1 MATKNPSPV
10 SRQSTA
16 MSKQSFDTRKS
27 IVSVSGINMET
38 GSLTTLPAS
47 VESPEPLIEEY
58 NPVLNGVKKQL
69 LTAARKCDTNTF
81 VNLLQEWK
89 NLSLNFADDSGKTL
103 LHLCTNVGNKKDVNL
118 LLQRTCPVNRIDN
131 MGHSALHYA
140 AKKDYADIAELLIVN
155 GADFDLPEEKTGQT
169 ALHFAVAKNYLATVE
184 LLVFSGASIQ
194 IKDKNNRTPLA
205 LCRSKEMH
213 ALLST
218 AVQSSGGY
226 RPGEMTMQTVEV
238 QGGGITE
245 CWKLGLTID
254 YSTGPADDKFS
265 LMCRRQT
272 TDESDLGFEFANN
285 EDICSDAFQYRL
297 GRTGKPTAVRLTVP
311 IYSGPSAKEEI
322 VLRTEK
328 GQVFSIAS
336 ISKVETD
343 TPYCVAVV
351 DISQFSSF
359 IMVCRPKTDLFKIPT
374 EGGTFTSKVNPKMEV
389 TVQPGSYSKDVKLVL
404 QTILLP
410 HPSVLGTEGI
420 SDIVSMTPFSCL
432 QEQNR
437 QNPKN
442 PIRLCLPQPDGG
454 KDLKVFSADVTD
466 VASITDSGWSVRD
479 DPIQTT
485 PDGIGLDISDS
496 AMKVIVQAKPGMDMS
511 KLKPQVGQVFQK
523 ATRREYSIVFIVLT
537 KHDPKNNTFKTVVE
551 CNTEENS
558 EQAKKKWMNDG
569 FIDQRPGDALCFK
582 GPTRQRYKIIAS
594 KNLRPQGTEDC
605 FMIFQFHPKRSNFTV
620 FTASVKNNIQSET
633 GSVRVFE
640 YKIIKKTA
648 AQLEAEGPGKPLETL
663 ITNVHIAF
671 GKSDKDSSPSAVP
684 LIQVQEPTDMERNA
698 KPPVVKSPAV
708 AAAPK
713 SQPAAR
719 TQPPPKSSAATS
731 IAAKYSSEKVFTND
745 EFLYTVVKELD
756 DEWYKIV
763 VMMGWNFPDVEKV
776 LLEPNGSQQDKV
788 MHFLK
793 QWQENGRT
801 HDDLGLPNL
810 LTALAKGGRRDLCTV
825 VSLLMKEWFDQQS
838 NQNTNFWKWV
848 QKAFKDSD
856 LINPGDYP
864 KPMSDQFLLLLAQA
878 IQPNLNI
885 AKHLDI
891 QKADIERLTKGDSSD
906 EYKML
911 KILLQG
917 RDGAQSHVVGLRKL
931 LDAMITLDMKLGVRW
946 TMVASQQWFDMKT
959 EMNTQFKAELQ
970 DILESYGSLLDLK
983 SSNAI
988 Y

>member
-1 MATKNPSPV
+1 MTTKNPSPV

-38 GSLTTLPAS
+38 GSIATLPAS

-58 NPVLNGVKKQL
+58 NPVLNGVKKKL

-81 VNLLQEWK
+81 VSLLQEWQ

-103 LHLCTNVGNKKDVNL
+103 LHLCTNVGNKNDVIL
-118 LLQRTCPVNRIDN
+118 LLKRNCPVNRIDN

-140 AKKDYADIAELLIVN
+140 AKKDYADIAELLVVN
-155 GADFDLPEEKTGQT
+155 GAHFDLPEEKTGQT

-194 IKDKNNRTPLA
+194 IKDKNNKTPIA

-297 GRTGKPTAVRLTVP
+297 GRTGKPTPVRLTIP
-311 IYSGPSAKEEI
+311 IYSSPQAKEEI
-322 VLRTEK
+322 VLRTDK
-328 GQVFSIAS
+328 GHVFSIAS
-336 ISKVETD
+336 LNKVETD
-343 TPYCVAVV
+343 TPYCVVVV
-351 DISQFSSF
+351 DLSQFRSF
-359 IMVCRPKTDLFKIPT
+359 VLMCRPKTDLFKVPI
-374 EGGTFTSKVNPKMEV
+374 EGGTFISKVNPKIEV
-389 TVQPGSYSKDVKLVL
+389 TVQPNTYTKDVKLVL
-404 QTILLP
+404 QTISIP
-410 HPSVLGTEGI
+410 ASSVLGTEGV

-432 QEQNR
+432 QEEGR
-437 QNPKN
+437 EIPKV
-442 PIRLCLPQPDGG
+442 PIQLRLPPSDSG
-454 KDLKVFSADVTD
+454 KDLKLFSADVTD
-466 VASITDSGWSVRD
+466 IASITDSGWSVRD
-479 DPIQTT
+479 DPIHTT
-485 PDGIGLDISDS
+485 PDSIGLDISDS
-496 AMKVIVQAKPGMDMS
+496 AMKVVVEAKSGTEMM
-511 KLKPQVGQVFQK
+511 KIKPQIGLVFQK
-523 ATRREYSIVFIVLT
+523 TTRSEYSIVFIVLT

-551 CNTEENS
+551 CNTEQSS

-569 FIDQRPGDALCFK
+569 FIDQRPGEVLCFK
-582 GPTRQRYKIIAS
+582 GPTRQRYKVIAS
-594 KNLRPQGTEDC
+594 KNLRPQGVEDG
-605 FMIFQFHPKRSNFTV
+605 FMIFQFHPKRSNFAV
-620 FTASVKNNIQSET
+620 FTASVKNNIQKET
-633 GSVRVFE
+633 GNVRIFDYNIV
-640 YKIIKKTA
+640 KKTP
-648 AQLEAEGPGKPLETL
+648 AQLEAEGPGKPLENL
-663 ITNVHIAF
+663 LTNVHIAF
-671 GKSDKDSSPSAVP
+671 AKSEKDTAPSAVP
-684 LIQVQEPTDMERNA
+684 LIQVQEPTDIEKKNA
-698 KPPVVKSPAV
+698 KSPVVLKST
-708 AAAPK
+708 
-713 SQPAAR
+713 QPPR
-719 TQPPPKSSAATS
+719 TQPPAKTPVAAS
-731 IAAKYSSEKVFTND
+731 IPVKYQGAKGSEKIFTND

-763 VMMGWNFPDVEKV
+763 VMMGWNFPDVEKE
-776 LLEPNGSQQDKV
+776 LLEPNGTQQDKI

-793 QWQENGRT
+793 QWQENSRT

-838 NQNTNFWKWV
+838 NQKSNFWKWV

-864 KPMSDQFLLLLAQA
+864 KPMSDQFLLFL
-878 IQPNLNI
+878 
-885 AKHLDI
+885 
-891 QKADIERLTKGDSSD
+891 
-906 EYKML
+906 Y
-911 KILLQG
+911 
-917 RDGAQSHVVGLRKL
+917 
-931 LDAMITLDMKLGVRW
+931 
-946 TMVASQQWFDMKT
+946 F
-959 EMNTQFKAELQ
+959 
-970 DILESYGSLLDLK
+970 
-983 SSNAI
+983 
-988 Y
+988 